1 MQKENNRSLIYE
13 ATRSVMFGHAV
24 GDALGVPVEFS
35 SREELKR
42 NPVTGMRG
50 FGTYP
55 VPEGCWSDD
64 TSMALATLDSLKKG
78 SIDYRDI
85 MYNFAHW
92 YTDGEYTPTGELF
105 DIGVTCM
112 SSISDFISDEEM
124 NPLDCGL
131 SDENSNGNGS
141 LMRIHPIVPFLYYHG
156 VNIKDAISVIHNL
169 SSLTHRHKRS
179 LIGCGIYTFVLWE
192 ILEDRILPLDKSSI
206 ISGLNKAMRFYA
218 DEEEFSHY
226 KNRLARLIE
235 LAKGDTEA
243 VRIEEIRSTGYV
255 VDSLEAALYC
265 LLSTDSYK
273 ECVLKAVNLGED
285 TDTVGA
291 IAGGLAGA
299 LYGFDAIPTEW
310 CSKIKKSE
318 YIDCLCREATTKLWE
333 FICTINNYLGI

>member
-105 DIGVTCM
+105 DIGVAFV
-112 SSISDFISDEEM
+112 SGLIVVPAVFAVFGADESR
-124 NPLDCGL
+124 LTSGSGL
-131 SDENSNGNGS
+131 LFET
-141 LMRIHPIVPFLYYHG
+141 LPVVFARMPFGKVIGTLFF
-156 VNIKDAISVIHNL
+156 VLVFFAAISSAISMMEVNVANIIQRFGLKRWTAVGIMAVILLLYKPVVTALRKARLLPESHASAQSAKSRNVGFL
-169 SSLTHRHKRS
+169 LFSLA
-179 LIGCGIYTFVLWE
+179 LLATFVVLALVLMG
-192 ILEDRILPLDKSSI
+192 IL
-206 ISGLNKAMRFYA
+206 
-218 DEEEFSHY
+218 
-226 KNRLARLIE
+226 
-235 LAKGDTEA
+235 
-243 VRIEEIRSTGYV
+243 
-255 VDSLEAALYC
+255 
-265 LLSTDSYK
+265 
-273 ECVLKAVNLGED
+273 
-285 TDTVGA
+285 
-291 IAGGLAGA
+291 
-299 LYGFDAIPTEW
+299 
-310 CSKIKKSE
+310 
-318 YIDCLCREATTKLWE
+318 
-333 FICTINNYLGI
+333 